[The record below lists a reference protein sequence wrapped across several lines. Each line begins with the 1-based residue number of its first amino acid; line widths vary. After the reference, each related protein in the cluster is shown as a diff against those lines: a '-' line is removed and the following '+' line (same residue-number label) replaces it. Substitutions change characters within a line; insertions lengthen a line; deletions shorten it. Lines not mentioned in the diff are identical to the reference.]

1 MTEVNQNENPLVAPK
16 SNLPL
21 DRLEESLK
29 IMDQHASE
37 LAAAESDIRES
48 LRKRDREYKDE
59 HLHSVPRPRKH
70 MR

>member
-1 MTEVNQNENPLVAPK
+1 MTEVNRSENPLVAPK
-16 SNLPL
+16 FNLPL
-21 DRLEESLK
+21 DQLEESLK
-29 IMDQHASE
+29 IMDQHAAE

-59 HLHSVPRPRKH
+59 RLHSVPRSRKH

>member
-1 MTEVNQNENPLVAPK
+1 MTEVNRSENSLVTPK
-16 SNLPL
+16 SNRPL
-21 DRLEESLK
+21 DHLDESLK
-29 IMDQHASE
+29 IMDQHAAE
-37 LAAAESDIRES
+37 LVAAENDICES

>member
-29 IMDQHASE
+29 IMDQHAAE
-37 LAAAESDIRES
+37 LVAAESDIRES

>member
-1 MTEVNQNENPLVAPK
+1 MTEVNRSENPLVTPK

-21 DRLEESLK
+21 DRLEETLK
-29 IMDQHASE
+29 IMDQHAAE
-37 LAAAESDIRES
+37 LVAAESDIRES

-59 HLHSVPRPRKH
+59 RLHSVPRSRKH